1 MEIFQTADFTKQLRK
16 FPKDSLRLYMVQEK
30 RFRENLRDPRLHM
43 KKLQGLDGVSSFR
56 VTRLYRVLFYFQ
68 SSDAVV
74 FFAIGHRKDVY
85 R

>member
-43 KKLQGLDGVSSFR
+43 KKLQGLDGVYSFR
-56 VTRLYRVLFYFQ
+56 VPRLYRVLFYFQ